1 MKKIVFLLLAVLSLT
16 IVSCKQS
23 VPDQLLKIAKEAEAK
38 GDKWSQEKWAET
50 INQFGEL
57 LDKFEASDE
66 SDNTFKAIKVFG
78 ATYRFS
84 EQAAKYVVAPELKAK
99 LQGMG
104 DQEDNDKDG
113 NVEEGGGV
121 EDDAEEALPGLEK
134 AANDVVNDAAEKL
147 GDALKGLGL

>member
-1 MKKIVFLLLAVLSLT
+1 MENKDFIIILQKFQNYTIMRKFAILLLAVFSLT

-84 EQAAKYVVAPELKAK
+84 EQATKYVVAPELKAK
-99 LQGMG
+99 LKGLA
-104 DQEDNDKDG
+104 DDDESEES
-113 NVEEGGGV
+113 EEGKFSGRFNTSKPK
-121 EDDAEEALPGLEK
+121 DLSQ
-134 AANDVVNDAAEKL
+134 N
-147 GDALKGLGL
+147 